1 MIVLKA
7 ETALAVAEA
16 LADDVAGGVFPPAI
30 RVATWHHIGF
40 SPAQT
45 LGFGVE
51 EPRPL
56 LFVTRTMWRRRTH
69 LSLRDLSMSD
79 DWERGIGY
87 KSPDLGFRL
96 L

>member
-16 LADDVAGGVFPPAI
+16 LADDVAGGIFAPSI
-30 RVATWHHIGF
+30 RVTTWHCIGF

-51 EPRPL
+51 EPRSF

-69 LSLRDLSMSD
+69 LSLSMRDSS
-79 DWERGIGY
+79 R
-87 KSPDLGFRL
+87 
-96 L
+96 